1 MTATQKE
8 IKSLKDDIDQ
18 IKTLLVDQI
27 EETPSNGQSKT
38 MLTREEIAG
47 LANKA
52 GQSVRSFV
60 GQKSEQFHQARD
72 VCESKIKERP
82 FLSTAAAFAGG
93 ALLVALMKRK

>member
-60 GQKSEQFHQARD
+60 GQKSEQLNQARD
-72 VCESKIKERP
+72 VCEGKIKERP

>member
-1 MTATQKE
+1 MTTTQKE

-18 IKTLLVDQI
+18 IKTLLVDQV
-27 EETPSNGQSKT
+27 EEAAPNGQSKAI
-38 MLTREEIAG
+38 LTREEIAG

-60 GQKSEQFHQARD
+60 GQKSEQFDQARD
-72 VCESKIKERP
+72 VCETKIKQRP

-93 ALLVALMKRK
+93 ALLVALLKRK